1 MKFLRNHWYD
11 LGACV
16 MIVAAVLTAVF
27 WSDMSI
33 LRRLAAMNFVVILW
47 HMFEEYRLPG
57 GEAAIT
63 NLAMQPS
70 DKGPADRYPLN
81 QNNAMFINM
90 VAAYIVYL
98 VPMIWPNIMWLS
110 FMPIL
115 FGMTQ
120 VIMHAFMTP
129 KKMHTLYS
137 PGELA
142 CVLGHLPIG
151 IYWFY
156 HTISTGR
163 LDWLNVIGGLVYQVL
178 FIGVI
183 MMKVGYGLLAD
194 PNSKYP
200 FPQAEFERS
209 GYAERIRQ
217 LKK

>member
-98 VPMIWPNIMWLS
+98 FPMIWPNILWLS

-129 KKMHTLYS
+129 IKLHTFYS

-151 IYWFY
+151 LYWFY
-156 HTISTGR
+156 YTISTGR
-163 LDWLNVIGGLVYQVL
+163 LDWPNVFGGLVYQVF

-200 FPQAEFERS
+200 FPKAEFERS
-209 GYAERIRQ
+209 GYAARICRLHQ
-217 LKK
+217 